1 MITPHKYMDIEKN
14 VINFSTICIKYLKKN
29 KVVEY
34 NRLYKIFQIEEAE
47 NLFIETVDFLFLLGL
62 VNYNKVGDVFIYE
75 GKE

>member
-14 VINFSTICIKYLKKN
+14 VINFSAICIKYFKKN

-34 NRLYKIFQIEEAE
+34 NKLYKIFQREEAE
-47 NLFIETVDFLFLLGL
+47 NLFIETVDLLFLLGI

-75 GKE
+75 GKK